1 MKSGIS
7 DYSEVLIYG
16 LNKYF
21 DITLLI
27 DNYRL
32 QNNKLYNDFNV
43 FTYSP
48 DMDLS
53 NYDYKIYNIGNNPEF
68 HSYIYETVLK
78 YPGMIIMHDLIL
90 YYLIVGY
97 YQSKQSLYS
106 KIYSME
112 GAKGIHLIRKYI
124 KNKTNLLHAK
134 ELSDKLALNK
144 ELLMSDNKFMVHSDY
159 AYNNIISTVNDLKK
173 VKKINMAE
181 QIVDFKQIEKKIL
194 FKKFN
199 IPENA
204 FIFCSLGYVAPT
216 KLNNIVCETLIKLRE
231 QYGNIF
237 YIMAGEGNYC
247 DRYLCDY
254 IIKTGFIDL
263 DLFNN
268 FLYHSDVI
276 VNLRNPSMGET
287 SAVTIRSLGLGK
299 TCIVSDDAWFS
310 EISDDI
316 VVKIKNNGISDKLYE
331 KMELLITNKALSAQ
345 ISQKAKDYI
354 NKEHSLEKISGEIS
368 GFLGKN

>member
-27 DNYRL
+27 DNYKL
-32 QNNKLYNDFNV
+32 QNKKLYNDFNV
-43 FTYSP
+43 VTYSHE
-48 DMDLS
+48 MDLTH
-53 NYDYKIYNIGNNPEF
+53 YDFRIYNIGNNPEF
-68 HSYIYETVLK
+68 HAYIYETALK
-78 YPGMIIMHDLIL
+78 YPGMIILHDLIL
-90 YYLIVGY
+90 FYLIIGY

-112 GAKGIHLIRKYI
+112 NTKGIHLIRKYI

-134 ELSDKLALNK
+134 DLSDKLALNK
-144 ELLMSDNKFMVHSDY
+144 ELLISDNKFMVHSDY
-159 AYNNIISTVNDLKK
+159 AYNNIISTVNDSKK

-181 QIVDFKQIEKKIL
+181 QIVDFKQIEKKML
-194 FKKFN
+194 LKKYN

-204 FIFCSLGYVAPT
+204 FIFCSLGYIAPT
-216 KLNNIVCETLIKLRE
+216 KLNHIICETLIKLRE

-237 YIMAGEGNYC
+237 YIMAGEGDYC

-299 TCIVSDDAWFS
+299 ISIVSDDAWFS
-310 EISDDI
+310 ELPDDI
-316 VVKIKNNGISDKLYE
+316 VIKIKNNEISDKLYE
-331 KMELLITNKALSAQ
+331 KMELLITDNELSAQ
-345 ISQKAKDYI
+345 ISRKATDYI
-354 NKEHSLEKISGEIS
+354 NKEHSLEKISGEIAE
-368 GFLGKN
+368 FLGEN